1 MRCSTDNVVQ
11 LIGMVNKQH
20 AQETHVA
27 AALAEQ
33 ERRQEEQEVAHHWQ
47 GEDASAHERS
57 RRESLVQARHDAKAE
72 HKARDLEA
80 SAAELQEEGRMI
92 QKYEAQAE
100 ILISQQEQQ
109 RHECVHARL
118 DRLEQAAAELEH
130 GVALEALR
138 EKHITTALHVEE
150 ERRRDEA
157 YAALEPE
164 LLARVRC
171 KEDARWAENGR
182 TLNRDADR
190 LRLENLRL
198 RAATERS
205 EEAALAD
212 ATHALVLRVRVWAVC
227 VRECAC
233 VCAR

>member
-109 RHECVHARL
+109 RHECGKRGKM
-118 DRLEQAAAELEH
+118 RCTC
-130 GVALEALR
+130 GV
-138 EKHITTALHVEE
+138 T
-150 ERRRDEA
+150 
-157 YAALEPE
+157 
-164 LLARVRC
+164 
-171 KEDARWAENGR
+171 
-182 TLNRDADR
+182 
-190 LRLENLRL
+190 
-198 RAATERS
+198 
-205 EEAALAD
+205 
-212 ATHALVLRVRVWAVC
+212 C
-227 VRECAC
+227 V
-233 VCAR
+233 